1 MPHNAIC
8 AEIQVTIDEDSNS
21 VLISENK
28 ARLLL
33 GQLFSLVVSHVWR
46 TAGGFEMCPQD
57 RRRDISGYYHNQF
70 HILALPLFGS
80 RQVWLIYDVPHLP

>member
-8 AEIQVTIDEDSNS
+8 AEIQVTTDEDSNS

-33 GQLFSLVVSHVWR
+33 GQLFSPVVSHVWR
-46 TAGGFEMCPQD
+46 TAVDLKCVLKTDEEIFLVTITTSS
-57 RRRDISGYYHNQF
+57 IS
-70 HILALPLFGS
+70 
-80 RQVWLIYDVPHLP
+80 